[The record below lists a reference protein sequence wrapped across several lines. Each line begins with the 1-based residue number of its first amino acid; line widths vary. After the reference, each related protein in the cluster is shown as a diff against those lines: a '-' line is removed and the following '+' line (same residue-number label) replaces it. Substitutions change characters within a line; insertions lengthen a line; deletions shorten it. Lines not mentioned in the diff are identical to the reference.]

1 MTNPFEA
8 AIKLLAHAYR
18 PPLESG
24 AQCGSTLEIGR
35 AGQEFTDEQHKQFLA
50 TIRVLEA
57 AGKVDKELAIK
68 TLRRL
73 YHPRFN
79 QGDDPVSVP
88 IFDAIMPL
96 LETLPDKEPR

>member
-1 MTNPFEA
+1 MSNLFELAIFALKRERSKA
-8 AIKLLAHAYR
+8 AIDDPCPICSYDAA
-18 PPLESG
+18 
-24 AQCGSTLEIGR
+24 
-35 AGQEFTDEQHKQFLA
+35 
-50 TIRVLEA
+50 IRVLEA

-79 QGDDPVSVP
+79 QGPDPISVP

-96 LETLPDKEPR
+96 LEALPEPKP